1 MGSEFCCSAPFI
13 VSHSESLFLVSVSSF
28 LVSVSS
34 FLVSVSSFSVS
45 SDPSKETGSEKIPKA
60 IPIR

>member
-34 FLVSVSSFSVS
+34 FLVSVSS
-45 SDPSKETGSEKIPKA
+45 DPSKETGSEKIPKA

>member
-34 FLVSVSSFSVS
+34 
-45 SDPSKETGSEKIPKA
+45 DPSKETGSEKIPKA